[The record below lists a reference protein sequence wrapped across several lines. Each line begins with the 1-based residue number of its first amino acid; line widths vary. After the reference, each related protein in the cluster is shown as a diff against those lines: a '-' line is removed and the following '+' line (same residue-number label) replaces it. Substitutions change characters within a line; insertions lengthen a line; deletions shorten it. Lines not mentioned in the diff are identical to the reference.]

1 MHIFSCGVQDEVRIG
16 DSMSIVILDVASDHV
31 RVGVR
36 SPGQHPEYQE
46 EILYLSPGEQ
56 LTERVS
62 GARGQLVE
70 I

>member
-1 MHIFSCGVQDEVRIG
+1 MHIFSCGIQDEVRIG

-36 SPGQHPEYQE
+36 SPGQEPEYQE
-46 EILYLSPGEQ
+46 EVLYLSPGEQ
-56 LTERVS
+56 LAARASEI
-62 GARGQLVE
+62 RGQLVE